1 MGNVIT
7 QVDTEIGVAEFTG
20 DTLSNPME
28 EAIFTD
34 THAPLIALIPLDSR
48 PCNWL
53 FPLRLADIAGV
64 RLFVPPL
71 EFLGWREKPGDAQA
85 LFDWLNGLPIQL
97 EGILVSLDALLY
109 GGLVQSRSADV
120 REKSPEQI
128 AEFLSIFLRS
138 RPGCRLHC
146 FKTVPRIG
154 TTLLKSSD
162 LALYNEILKKGQG
175 AQADADADAEEKSA
189 EPPTEKSPEEIEKE
203 KAFQE
208 LVDVAYGEYLKGR
221 TRNLEDHTELLASL
235 LPMATSWCIAVEDG
249 SESGPQLGEVDS
261 LMSSISGELVRKVS
275 VVNGCDEQGMVMLA
289 RHLRDSVEGRLPV
302 GIWWSFPDSAARMAK
317 FECFTAGQNL
327 AKFLEH
333 LRLSPIDPGIG
344 TWSSD
349 PQIVLGGADEDIL
362 KRKVPLLM
370 INNFEREQGDHMTDG
385 KPCPIPQYPA
395 SPIPFLG
402 PLLLANLVDVYIA
415 DIAWAN
421 GGDPAL
427 DEAFAQ
433 GNGNYLSGY
442 SSWNTAGNTFGKA
455 LAQIVCQAYR
465 LANDPANRTTAA
477 AVWAAER
484 FKFES
489 LLTDRWYPMIVRH
502 RFWQIVTANGGDPWN
517 FDLYTIEL
525 VEKGCTDLR
534 KPMKSSYETKHRAIY
549 RGRGLKVP
557 NTVEPEINFPWNRL
571 FEVDVRVY
579 ADDKYMDELFQE
591 EERIDQ

>member
-1 MGNVIT
+1 MGKFATPVE
-7 QVDTEIGVAEFTG
+7 TELGVSGISE

-34 THAPLIALIPLDSR
+34 PLAPLIALIPLDSR

-53 FPLRLADIAGV
+53 YPLRLADIAGV
-64 RLFVPPL
+64 RLAVPPL

-85 LFDWLNGLPIQL
+85 LFDWLSGLPIQL
-97 EGILVSLDALLY
+97 EGLLISLDALLY
-109 GGLVQSRSADV
+109 GGLVQSRSADE
-120 REKSPEQI
+120 REKTPDEI
-128 AEFLSIFLRS
+128 AEFIGIFLRS

-162 LALYNEILKKGQG
+162 LELYNEILKRGQG
-175 AQADADADAEEKSA
+175 ESGDEPNEGEAGTGGEKSA
-189 EPPTEKSPEEIEKE
+189 EDAEKK
-203 KAFQE
+203 KVFKE
-208 LVDVAYGEYLKGR
+208 LVDVAYNGYLNARK
-221 TRNLEDHTELLASL
+221 RNLEDHSELLRSL

-249 SESGPQLGEVDS
+249 SASGPQLGEVDD
-261 LMSSISGELVRKVS
+261 LLGAVPEDFIRKLS

-289 RHLRDSVEGRLPV
+289 RHLRDRIEGRLPV
-302 GIWWSFPDSAARMAK
+302 GIWWSYPDSTTRTAK
-317 FECFTAGQNL
+317 FECYTVGQNL
-327 AKFLEH
+327 AKFMEH
-333 LRLSPIDPGIG
+333 LRVSPMDPGVG
-344 TWSSD
+344 AWSND
-349 PQIVLGGADEDIL
+349 PQIVLGGADEDVL
-362 KRKVPLLM
+362 KRKIPLLL
-370 INNFEREQGDHMTDG
+370 INNFEREQADHLKDG
-385 KPCPIPQYPA
+385 KPVAIPQYSA

-427 DEAFAQ
+427 DEAFSQ
-433 GNGNYLSGY
+433 GNGNYLLGY
-442 SSWNTAGNTFGKA
+442 SGWNTAGNTIGKA
-455 LAQIVCQAYR
+455 LAQIVCRAYR
-465 LANDPANRTTAA
+465 IANDPANRSTAA

-489 LLTDRWYPMIVRH
+489 LLSDRWFPQIIRH
-502 RFWQIVTANGGDPWN
+502 KFWQIVLTNGGDPWS
-517 FDLYTIEL
+517 FDLYTMEL
-525 VEKGCTDLR
+525 VERGCTDLR
-534 KPMKSSYETKHRAIY
+534 KPMKSSYEGKHRVIY

-557 NTVEPEINFPWNRL
+557 DTIDPEITFPWNRL

-591 EERIDQ
+591 EERIEP